1 MKQLYDVHSA
11 ARLLSISP
19 WTVRS
24 YIHDGKLKPVRIGRR
39 VLLAEDELE
48 RLIAQGDQRRV
59 KPQPEPVRTGN
70 ATGEVT
76 G

>member
-1 MKQLYDVHSA
+1 MKQLHDVNSA

-39 VLLAEDELE
+39 VLLSEDELE
-48 RLIAQGDQRRV
+48 RLIARGQE
-59 KPQPEPVRTGN
+59 QPHTDTIRSANV
-70 ATGEVT
+70 TGEVL
-76 G
+76 